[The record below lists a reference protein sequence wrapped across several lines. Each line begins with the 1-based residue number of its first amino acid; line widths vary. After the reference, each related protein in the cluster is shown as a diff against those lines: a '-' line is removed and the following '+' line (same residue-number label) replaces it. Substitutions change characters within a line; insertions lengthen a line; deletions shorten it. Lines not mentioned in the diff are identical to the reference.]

1 MRRPLLLAGLLLAL
15 LALPVLTTTGCH
27 GRAPHLAGEAHGL
40 AVETRTV
47 LLGITEIALVV
58 HTTETT
64 EPTFVVL
71 HTDEQPAVDRGLEAI
86 RARGGRL
93 VEVRGPGDRLVNF
106 ELAGRTW
113 RFDPNRIFTEA
124 GAAASLA
131 AHNDSAPADAFAAA
145 LAEVQRFADAVLDA
159 TDAGSLPVLVALHNN
174 TESFYSAAS
183 YAPGADLAGD
193 AAAVHLPPGQD
204 PDDFFFVTDRGLFEA
219 LAAEGFSTILQ
230 DNARVQDDGS
240 LSVWAGRRGQ
250 AYVNVEA
257 QMEHTEQQAR
267 MLEALARVLADAGQ
281 LPK

>member
-1 MRRPLLLAGLLLAL
+1 MRRPLRVAGLLPAL
-15 LALPVLTTTGCH
+15 LALTAAGCH

-40 AVETRTV
+40 SVETRPV
-47 LLGITEIALVV
+47 RLGATEIALVV

-93 VEVRGPGDRLVNF
+93 VEVRGPGDRLVSF

-131 AHNDSAPADAFAAA
+131 AYNDSAPADVLAAA

-159 TDAGSLPVLVALHNN
+159 TDAGSLAVLVALHNN
-174 TESFYSAAS
+174 TEDFYSGAS

-193 AAAVHLPPGQD
+193 AAAVSLPAGQD

-250 AYVNVEA
+250 PYVNVEA
-257 QMEHTEQQAR
+257 QLDHTEQQTR
-267 MLEALARVLADAGQ
+267 MLEALARVLAAAGRI
-281 LPK
+281 PN

>member
-1 MRRPLLLAGLLLAL
+1 MRRPFLLAGLQLTLLAL
-15 LALPVLTTTGCH
+15 TASGCH
-27 GRAPHLAGEAHGL
+27 GRAPHFAGEAHGL

-47 LLGITEIALVV
+47 RLGATEIALVV

-64 EPTFVVL
+64 DPTFVVL
-71 HTDEQPAVDRGLEAI
+71 HTDEQPAVERGLEAI

-93 VEVRGPGDRLVNF
+93 VEVRGPGDRLVSF

-113 RFDPNRIFTEA
+113 RFDPNRIFTAA

-131 AHNDSAPADAFAAA
+131 AYNDSAPADVLAAA
-145 LAEVQRFADAVLDA
+145 LAEVQRFADAVLAA
-159 TDAGSLPVLVALHNN
+159 TDAGSLAVLVALHNN
-174 TESFYSAAS
+174 TEDFYSGAS
-183 YAPGADLAGD
+183 YAPGGDLAGD
-193 AAAVHLPPGQD
+193 AAAVFLPSDQD

-230 DNARVQDDGS
+230 DNARAQDDGS

-257 QMEHTEQQAR
+257 QMDHAEQQTR
-267 MLEALARVLADAGQ
+267 MLEALARVLAEVGQ
-281 LPK
+281 IPH